1 MSTRSLRRA
10 FTLIELLVVIAII
23 AILIG
28 LLLPAVQR
36 VREAAARIK
45 CANNLKQIGI
55 ACHYYALEND
65 DRLPPGQKSGVWWA
79 PFDDRVGYADP
90 PLADFDPTRALL
102 WNYVEKNGRVFK
114 CEKGIDRVPGSP
126 TAGQPLQLSYAFGA
140 ATGGPAGARLLD
152 ITNGNGT
159 SQVLFGWEHSRL
171 PACATNGTQPAGLP
185 AGLYWPMTDE
195 DAPNHYPEARHMGV
209 YNVVWCDGHVT
220 AMKIADLS
228 APLFYVR

>member
-1 MSTRSLRRA
+1 MSTRSARRA

-55 ACHYYALEND
+55 ACHYYALDNG
-65 DRLPPGQKSGVWWA
+65 DRLPPGQKNGVWWA
-79 PFDDRVGYADP
+79 PFDDRAGYADP
-90 PLADFDPTRALL
+90 PLADFDPTKALL
-102 WNYVEKNGRVFK
+102 WNYVEKNGKVFK
-114 CEKGIDRVPGSP
+114 CDKGVDRVPGSP
-126 TAGQPLQLSYAFGA
+126 TAGQPLQLSYAFGS

-159 SQVLFGWEHSRL
+159 SQVMFGWEHSRL
-171 PACATNGTQPAGLP
+171 PACATNGAQPVGLP
-185 AGLYWPMTDE
+185 AGLPWPTTDE
-195 DAPNHYPEARHMGV
+195 DAPNHYPEARHMGT
-209 YNVVWCDGHVT
+209 YNVLWCDGHVT

-228 APLFYVR
+228 TPLFYVR